1 VTEWPFSA
9 ATSPSRGAQRTAPGE
24 EANCAQLLH
33 VAAATNGGRPW
44 ASSQCKWAGQCI
56 KWWDWPLAR
65 ESAHAW
71 ATPCC
76 LFLGQRLRR
85 SRVCGHLGLLS
96 PALVVPGR
104 VCCVHVDLCVFV
116 CGVIYARVLET
127 LWMVLTATCNFAFPL
142 FLTTPFKPFECTAT
156 FAINRFYHYVVFFTA
171 GDCGL
176 LLPPTAYLLCVR
188 GIHYLSECTVCCDGL
203 RAGRGKSGSQFSW
216 KFV

>member
-1 VTEWPFSA
+1 MGGGRGRQASA
-9 ATSPSRGAQRTAPGE
+9 SGPASALSGGTGLWLVSQRTLG
-24 EANCAQLLH
+24 Q
-33 VAAATNGGRPW
+33 RP
-44 ASSQCKWAGQCI
+44 AVSC
-56 KWWDWPLAR
+56 
-65 ESAHAW
+65 
-71 ATPCC
+71 
-76 LFLGQRLRR
+76 LGQRLCR

-176 LLPPTAYLLCVR
+176 LLPPHCLLVVCTGYTLFVRVYCV
-188 GIHYLSECTVCCDGL
+188 L
-203 RAGRGKSGSQFSW
+203 
-216 KFV
+216 

>member
-1 VTEWPFSA
+1 M
-9 ATSPSRGAQRTAPGE
+9 
-24 EANCAQLLH
+24 
-33 VAAATNGGRPW
+33 
-44 ASSQCKWAGQCI
+44 
-56 KWWDWPLAR
+56 
-65 ESAHAW
+65 
-71 ATPCC
+71 PCC
-76 LFLGQRLRR
+76 LSREQRFRHSWALASCQCPAMWYLG
-85 SRVCGHLGLLS
+85 
-96 PALVVPGR
+96 
-104 VCCVHVDLCVFV
+104 CCVYVCAGLCGCALCEGVGDFV
-116 CGVIYARVLET
+116 V
-127 LWMVLTATCNFAFPL
+127 VLTATCNFASPL